1 MLDSVVLVLV
11 LLDSSC
17 CVCVVDFWLLFDFK
31 FSNWLIVS
39 FTRQSLC
46 QLWMFIFLYHGV
58 RNCFADSDS
67 FGPVVG
73 PNVPV
78 VLPEAGSSVC
88 VVLPVA
94 GLICL

>member
-17 CVCVVDFWLLFDFK
+17 CVCVVDFWLFDFK

-67 FGPVVG
+67 F
-73 PNVPV
+73 
-78 VLPEAGSSVC
+78 
-88 VVLPVA
+88 
-94 GLICL
+94 